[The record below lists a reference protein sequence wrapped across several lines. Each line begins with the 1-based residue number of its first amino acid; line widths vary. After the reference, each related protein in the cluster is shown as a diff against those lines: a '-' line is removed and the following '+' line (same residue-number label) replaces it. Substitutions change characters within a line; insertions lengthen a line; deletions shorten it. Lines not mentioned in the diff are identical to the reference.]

1 MICAVF
7 MEERQE
13 QIVVLLNRHGKVLVK
28 ELSEQ
33 FNVTEDCIRKDLAA
47 LEKKGL
53 LKRTYG
59 GAVSPRSNTHI
70 FEVKGRKSE
79 NVAAKRAIA
88 AKAVQLI
95 HENDMVF
102 LDISTTSL
110 EIAKLILAENKTI
123 TVVTNMAEIIHFF
136 SRRCNVQ
143 LISVGGVLDNGRD
156 GFIGSMSIETI
167 SKFKY
172 DLCFLGVVG
181 VNVFH
186 NEAATYD
193 VTDGMTKSAI
203 LHASRRSY
211 LLCENR
217 KFQMDGNYNY
227 ATLDAFSGIITESPP
242 SHEISEALKELDVE
256 IL

>member
-1 MICAVF
+1 MF

-59 GAVSPRSNTHI
+59 GAVSPRSNVHI
-70 FEVKGRKSE
+70 FGVKGRKSE
-79 NVAAKRAIA
+79 NVAAKRSIA
-88 AKAVQLI
+88 AKAVELI
-95 HENDMVF
+95 RENDMIF

-110 EIAKLILAENKTI
+110 EIAKLILSENKTV
-123 TVVTNMAEIIHFF
+123 TVVTNMAEAIQLF

-143 LISVGGVLDNGRD
+143 LISVGGVLDNARD
-156 GFIGSMSIETI
+156 GFIGSMSIEII

-172 DLCFLGVVG
+172 DISFLGVVG
-181 VNVFH
+181 VNAYS

-193 VTDGMTKSAI
+193 VNDGMTKSAI
-203 LHASRRSY
+203 LRASRRSY

-227 ATLDAFSGIITESPP
+227 APLDAFSGIITESPP
-242 SHEISEALKELDVE
+242 PHEILDTLKELDVE
-256 IL
+256 VL

>member
-1 MICAVF
+1 MF

-95 HENDMVF
+95 HENEDVYKRQVF
-102 LDISTTSL
+102 
-110 EIAKLILAENKTI
+110 K
-123 TVVTNMAEIIHFF
+123 
-136 SRRCNVQ
+136 
-143 LISVGGVLDNGRD
+143 
-156 GFIGSMSIETI
+156 
-167 SKFKY
+167 
-172 DLCFLGVVG
+172 
-181 VNVFH
+181 
-186 NEAATYD
+186 
-193 VTDGMTKSAI
+193 
-203 LHASRRSY
+203 
-211 LLCENR
+211 
-217 KFQMDGNYNY
+217 
-227 ATLDAFSGIITESPP
+227 
-242 SHEISEALKELDVE
+242 
-256 IL
+256 

>member
-1 MICAVF
+1 M
-7 MEERQE
+7 
-13 QIVVLLNRHGKVLVK
+13 
-28 ELSEQ
+28 
-33 FNVTEDCIRKDLAA
+33 
-47 LEKKGL
+47 
-53 LKRTYG
+53 
-59 GAVSPRSNTHI
+59 
-70 FEVKGRKSE
+70 
-79 NVAAKRAIA
+79 
-88 AKAVQLI
+88 
-95 HENDMVF
+95 
-102 LDISTTSL
+102 
-110 EIAKLILAENKTI
+110 
-123 TVVTNMAEIIHFF
+123 
-136 SRRCNVQ
+136 
-143 LISVGGVLDNGRD
+143 
-156 GFIGSMSIETI
+156 
-167 SKFKY
+167 
-172 DLCFLGVVG
+172 G